1 VADEEHSEFSPH
13 ERAAV
18 ARLLEATREHLLDR
32 RVPRAERHRLLAY
45 LVTMLDQASLA
56 VRQGYRAHL
65 LDRLTADLDRFVA
78 ELVGDQA

>member
-1 VADEEHSEFSPH
+1 MADENSSDFSPH

-18 ARLLEATREHLLDR
+18 GRLLEATREALLDR
-32 RVPRAERHRLLAY
+32 QVPRSERHRLITY
-45 LVTMLDQASLA
+45 VVTVLDQASLA

-65 LDRLTADLDRFVA
+65 LDRLTADLDRFIA